1 MDSGRTHSTAF
12 IKQQWHKLKSFWTK
26 MPNWQKVVV
35 VGVAVWFVIDPV
47 KQGFN
52 NVFKPEQMYE
62 PVFKR
67 IRNAFVKG
75 SPSLVDQ
82 IPEDTTMNFRKGTL
96 AIWLD
101 GSSVSD
107 RKPKHLK
114 IESTED
120 PNRMVTVEK
129 DEDNIVRVRLDF
141 PSLGTIERSTIV
153 TTDDIERKNLPFVG
167 VQDVVFIA
175 FAWNLNEA
183 TSDLYVNGVSTVWQQ
198 QPSEEGDTPGET
210 RDSRLF
216 TIPETQ
222 EN

>member
-1 MDSGRTHSTAF
+1 MGRTHSTDF

-26 MPNWQKVVV
+26 RPKWQKWVI
-35 VGVAVWFVIDPV
+35 GVLLVLLLYDPA

-52 NVFKPEQMYE
+52 NVFKLEQVYE
-62 PVFKR
+62 DGFKR

-75 SPSLVDQ
+75 SPSLVGQ
-82 IPEDTTMNFRKGTL
+82 IPEDMTMDFREGTL
-96 AIWLD
+96 VIWLY

-129 DEDNIVRVRLDF
+129 DEQNIVRVRLDF
-141 PSLGTIERSTIV
+141 PSLGTVERSTIV

-175 FAWNLNEA
+175 FTWNLNEA
-183 TSDLYVNGVSTVWQQ
+183 TSDLYVNGVSTVWQR
-198 QPSEEGDTPGET
+198 QPSEEGETPNE
-210 RDSRLF
+210 
-216 TIPETQ
+216 
-222 EN
+222 